1 MSIKSCS
8 KSTVGQVTNTDEL
21 VALAHAHIAEFG
33 VTLIIGEGRRSLR
46 SRMPAS
52 YDPQATFRA
61 VDKRNPHVCAR
72 WSDN

>member
-1 MSIKSCS
+1 MSQKSYS
-8 KSTVGQVTNTDEL
+8 KYAVGHLTNTDKL
-21 VALAHAHIAEFG
+21 VALANAHIAEYG

-52 YDPQATFRA
+52 YDPQAAFGA
-61 VDKRNPHVCAR
+61 FDKRNPHVCAR

>member
-1 MSIKSCS
+1 VSQKSYS
-8 KSTVGQVTNTDEL
+8 KHAVGHLTNTDKL
-21 VALAHAHIAEFG
+21 VALANAHIAEYG

-61 VDKRNPHVCAR
+61 VDKRDPNACKR
-72 WSDN
+72 WADN